1 VVFSSMNLLTSKN
14 VNPTQAIVLGF
25 LSVIIIGSIL
35 LNLPIAS
42 ADGLSVPYVDALF
55 TASSAVAVTGLVV
68 VDTGTHW
75 SMFGQLV
82 ILLLIQIGGLGFMTM
97 ITMFAMIIG
106 KRISLKERLLI
117 QSSLNQNDLSG
128 VVRLTKYIIIG
139 TLAIEAVG
147 AILLSFVFIPELGWA
162 QGIWFSIFHAV
173 SAFCNAGFD
182 IIGGGVSLMPYV
194 QNPLVNFTVWTLI
207 ILGGLGFT
215 VIIDMFF
222 YRNNLRKWSLHTKL
236 VLIIS
241 GLLLLIGFV
250 LFLLLEWSNAATLG
264 DLSIPGKF
272 MAAFFQSVT
281 PRTAGFNTIDTA
293 SLTDA
298 SKLLTMIFMFIGGS
312 PASTAGGIK
321 TVTFGIVLF
330 TIISQIRGKYDTEVF
345 HRRIPRDNINRALTI
360 MFIALILI
368 ITITMILSIIETGNT
383 FMETIFE
390 TTSAFGTV
398 GLSLGITPS
407 LSTVGKVMISVL
419 MFMGRVGPFTVA
431 LALAKSTHKN
441 QGKVRYPEDKV
452 IIG

>member
-1 VVFSSMNLLTSKN
+1 MNILINKN
-14 VNPTQAIVLGF
+14 INPTQTIVLGF
-25 LSVIIIGSIL
+25 MSVIIIGSIL

-42 ADGLSVPYVDALF
+42 ADGVSVPFVDALF
-55 TASSAVAVTGLVV
+55 TASSAVAVTGLTV

-75 SMFGQLV
+75 SMFGQLT

-147 AILLSFVFIPELGWA
+147 AILLSLVFVPELGWA
-162 QGIWFSIFHAV
+162 EGIWHSIFHAV

-182 IIGGGVSLMPYV
+182 IIGGGRSLMPYV
-194 QNPLVNFTVWTLI
+194 QNPIVNFTIWTLI

-222 YRNNLRKWSLHTKL
+222 YRNNIRKWSLHTKL

-241 GLLLLIGFV
+241 VLLLMIGFV
-250 LFLLLEWSNAATLG
+250 LYLLLEWRNAATLG
-264 DLSIPGKF
+264 DLSVPGKF

-281 PRTAGFNTIDTA
+281 PRTAGFNTIDTSA
-293 SLTDA
+293 LTDA

-345 HRRIPRDNINRALTI
+345 HRRIPKDNINRALTI

-368 ITITMILSIIETGNT
+368 ISITMILSIIESGNS
-383 FMETIFE
+383 FMEIIFE

-407 LSTVGKVMISVL
+407 LSTFGKVLLSIL

-441 QGKVRYPEDKV
+441 QGKIRYPEDKV

>member
-1 VVFSSMNLLTSKN
+1 MNILINKN
-14 VNPTQAIVLGF
+14 INPTQTIVLGF
-25 LSVIIIGSIL
+25 MSVIIIGSIL

-42 ADGLSVPYVDALF
+42 ADGVSVPFVDALF
-55 TASSAVAVTGLVV
+55 TASSAVAVTGLTV

-75 SMFGQLV
+75 SMFGQLT

-147 AILLSFVFIPELGWA
+147 AILLSLVFVPELGWA
-162 QGIWFSIFHAV
+162 EGIWYSIFHAV

-182 IIGGGVSLMPYV
+182 IIGGGRSLMPYV
-194 QNPLVNFTVWTLI
+194 QNPIVNFTIWTLI

-222 YRNNLRKWSLHTKL
+222 YRNNIRKWSLHTKL

-241 GLLLLIGFV
+241 VLLLMIGFV
-250 LFLLLEWSNAATLG
+250 LYLLLEWRNAATLG
-264 DLSIPGKF
+264 DLSVPGKF

-281 PRTAGFNTIDTA
+281 PRTAGFNTIDTSA
-293 SLTDA
+293 LTDA

-345 HRRIPRDNINRALTI
+345 HRRIPKDNINRALTI

-368 ITITMILSIIETGNT
+368 ISITMILSIIESGNS
-383 FMETIFE
+383 FMEIIFE

-407 LSTVGKVMISVL
+407 LSTFGKVLLSIL

-441 QGKVRYPEDKV
+441 QGKIRYPEDKV

>member
-1 VVFSSMNLLTSKN
+1 MNLLRNKN
-14 VNPTQAIVLGF
+14 ISPTRTIVLGF
-25 LSVIIIGSIL
+25 LSVILTGSL
-35 LNLPIAS
+35 LLSLPFAS
-42 ADGLSVPYVDALF
+42 ADGVSVPYVDALF

-75 SMFGQLV
+75 SLFGQLV

-139 TLAIEAVG
+139 TLAMEAFG
-147 AILLSFVFIPELGWA
+147 ALLLSFVFVPELGWA

-182 IIGGGVSLMPYV
+182 IIGGGISLMPYV
-194 QNPLVNFTVWTLI
+194 QNPLVNFTIWTLI

-222 YRNNLRKWSLHTKL
+222 YRDNFRRWSLHTKL

-241 GLLLLIGFV
+241 GLLLAIGFV
-250 LFLLLEWSNAATLG
+250 SYLLLEWTNAATLG

-281 PRTAGFNTIDTA
+281 PRTAGFNTLDTA

-312 PASTAGGIK
+312 PASTAGGVK

-330 TIISQIRGKYDTEVF
+330 TIVSQIQGKEDTEVF
-345 HRRIPRDNINRALTI
+345 HRRIPRSNINRALTI
-360 MFIALILI
+360 MFLGLI
-368 ITITMILSIIETGNT
+368 IIISITMILSIIESGNT
-383 FMETIFE
+383 FMETLFE
-390 TTSAFGTV
+390 TISAFGTV
-398 GLSLGITPS
+398 GLSLGITPT
-407 LSTVGKVMISVL
+407 LSTLGKVLLSLL

-431 LALAKSTHKN
+431 LALAQSTHKN
-441 QGKVRYPEDKV
+441 QGKIRYPEDKV